1 MKYIRDKMNKRA
13 FLFIAFNIIVVI
25 YLINTFPNINNFLR
39 KLEDDPRT
47 KGVNEICMEIV
58 NNDLYDLKDLDQ
70 KVYNITDNIILSFCK
85 NIEGY
90 KSSCIYKDNTVIK
103 KLAGDIHGEENNNN
117 KIEANNN
124 IVKLY
129 LSAGDN
135 FNSNEK
141 YKVNIELICDQNIN
155 DFTLLE
161 KPNFDIN
168 TNNILT
174 IKGKCKQACVLAN
187 YYGEE
192 IGITWRI
199 IIGIALLVGGVYI
212 GIFGYRGRKIGI
224 FLVCIAGF
232 VFLSTIILQLFNET
246 DLVINIIVMFIFAL
260 AGIGLSIFFIYKQKF
275 LKIYMILVGGITG
288 YVISSTANNLFISL
302 IDTEHQKLI
311 RIIVIV
317 VFIVIGVIFGIFLT
331 KGTFIVGTS
340 IIGSYCLMRAMS
352 FFLYTVVPFV
362 DELKIYDLATHGN
375 YAKIVEMIWGLFL
388 IYPSMFV
395 VFIVATII
403 IQIKINP
410 KWRDVEDYKLL
421 EKDFDKPVDLPQFR
435 ISDEDDNEEENKD
448 DKDNK
453 DDNKDKKENNN
464 E

>member
-1 MKYIRDKMNKRA
+1 MKFISDKINTRT
-13 FLFIAFNIIVVI
+13 FLFIIFNIVVI
-25 YLINTFPNINNFLR
+25 IFLINIFPNFNNILR

-58 NNDLYDLKDLDQ
+58 NNDLYDLKDLEQ
-70 KVYNITDNIILSFCK
+70 KTYNITENIFLTFCK

-90 KSSCIYKDNTVIK
+90 KSSCIYKNNNVIK

-117 KIEANNN
+117 KIEANND

-129 LSAGDN
+129 LSAGDD
-135 FNSNEK
+135 FDSNEK
-141 YKVNIELICDQNIN
+141 YKVNIELECDKNTN

-161 KPNFDIN
+161 NPNFDIN
-168 TNNILT
+168 KNNILN

-192 IGITWRI
+192 IALAGRI
-199 IIGIALLVGGVYI
+199 IIGVALLVGGIYI

-246 DLVINIIVMFIFAL
+246 DLVINITVMIVFAL
-260 AGIGLSIFFIYKQKF
+260 PGIALSIFFIYKQKF

-288 YVISSTANNLFISL
+288 YVIGSTANNLFISL

-311 RIIVIV
+311 RIIAIV

-352 FFLYTVVPFV
+352 FFLYSVVPFV
-362 DELKIYDLATHGN
+362 DEVKIYDLATHGN

-395 VFIVATII
+395 VFIVVTII
-403 IQIKINP
+403 IQVKLNP

-435 ISDEDDNEEENKD
+435 ISDDDDNEEENKD
-448 DKDNK
+448 EKNDNK
-453 DDNKDKKENNN
+453 DDNK
-464 E
+464 